1 LLLLLQVAIKV
12 MPKQRGKLTRERT
25 LQKLM
30 KEVGIL
36 QKMQECRNTVRIL
49 GCFEG
54 SDEVMVVT
62 QYCSGGD
69 LQKLSDVSAQW
80 QQQQQPSGSSS
91 QVAAAVVAPCL
102 RISLA
107 GVGSAG
113 LFSMS
118 FDFKP
123 F

>member
-1 LLLLLQVAIKV
+1 MFQPDTGKLHTRQQRTHASSCLHTTTNDLVLCGSQLLYLLCRRLWLRLLQVAIKV

-36 QKMQECRNTVRIL
+36 QKMQGCRNTVRLL

-62 QYCSGGD
+62 QYC
-69 LQKLSDVSAQW
+69 AQEETCRSC
-80 QQQQQPSGSSS
+80 Q
-91 QVAAAVVAPCL
+91 
-102 RISLA
+102 
-107 GVGSAG
+107 
-113 LFSMS
+113 M
-118 FDFKP
+118 
-123 F
+123 